1 MTTALA
7 PLYEI
12 AGEAHKLYEMLM
24 DMDASEEAIA
34 DTLEAETDMV
44 PKVQSYGF
52 VIRNMEAMESAINV
66 EAERLMLRAR
76 ILAKRRDAL
85 KQHLLDAMVYAGV
98 KKVEHPQFTISV
110 ANNPAAVEIFD
121 ECQIPAD
128 FMTDPKPPEPKPDKR
143 LIKQAIQDG
152 FDVPGAKLVQG
163 VSLRIK

>member
-1 MTTALA
+1 MGNAHW
-7 PLYEI
+7 PELYE
-12 AGEAHKLYEMLM
+12 KLM

-52 VIRNMEAMESAINV
+52 VIRNMEALESAINA
-66 EAERLMLRAR
+66 EAERLALRAR
-76 ILAKRRDAL
+76 ILARRRDAL
-85 KQHLLDAMVYAGV
+85 KQRLLDAMVYAGV

-110 ANNPAAVEIFD
+110 ANNPVAVEIFD
-121 ECQIPAD
+121 ERQIPAD
-128 FMTDPKPPEPKPDKR
+128 YMTDPKPPEPKPDKR

-152 FDVPGAKLVQG
+152 NEVPGAKLVQG